1 MQFAWWVRYYDR
13 LSTGILSRQS
23 FGSMV
28 QVILSDAIVK
38 LSPRFFWLGGG
49 EVDLKL
55 GMQTDDFIRIVKP
68 FITDCLY

>member
-1 MQFAWWVRYYDR
+1 
-13 LSTGILSRQS
+13 
-23 FGSMV
+23 MV

-55 GMQTDDFIRIVKP
+55 GLQTDDFIRIVKP
-68 FITDCLY
+68 FITDCIY